1 MAQLMLILNYDDGGL
16 ITRGEL
22 RVVMLG
28 QPMYNLTRG
37 FGIFTSHQLYLF
49 LDISKLR

>member
-1 MAQLMLILNYDDGGL
+1 MLILNYDDGGL
-16 ITRGEL
+16 NRGEL
-22 RVVMLG
+22 RVVMME